1 MKILIVEDE
10 LKIAEFIKLGLKEE
24 GYVADT
30 SGDGE
35 TGLDM
40 ARTGNYD
47 LIVLDLNLPGIDG
60 LTVCRTLRAE
70 NNFVPILMLTV
81 RNKVTDKVNG
91 LDSGANDYLTK
102 PFAFEEFLARVRA
115 LLRKNDGV
123 RATKLKVADLELDL
137 ITHKVHRAGN
147 EIELT
152 SKEYTL
158 LEYLMQNAGNI
169 ITRVMIIE
177 RVWEYDFDPFTN
189 VVDVYI
195 NHLRM
200 KVDKGFENKLI
211 HTVRGRG
218 YTVKE

>member
-35 TGLDM
+35 TGLEM
-40 ARTGNYD
+40 ARSGNYD
-47 LIVLDLNLPGIDG
+47 LVVLDLNLPGIDG
-60 LTVCRTLRAE
+60 LTVCRTLRSE

-123 RATKLKVADLELDL
+123 LATKLKVADLELDL

-195 NHLRM
+195 NHLRV
-200 KVDKGFENKLI
+200 KIDKGFESKLI